1 MLARLLWLRERRWI
15 GFTSAVLLCLVALG
29 FRLAFH
35 HVFPAAPFLTF
46 LPAIIIS
53 TLVGGASAGIAAVV
67 LTALLVNQFILVP
80 ADFNLFWPNGWIMLL
95 AFTLITGT
103 MVVLVNISVRTSLS
117 LARASAELRAIN
129 AGLETRI
136 AERTAALMQ
145 AEEKLRQAQKMEAV
159 GQLTGGIA
167 HDFNN
172 LLTSINGSLEMLQN
186 RVAQGRLDD
195 LGRYVA
201 AARESASRAGALTH
215 RLLAFARQQ
224 TLAPA
229 SVDVNALIAGLE
241 NLISRSI
248 GPGILVRVEA
258 AAAPATVRV
267 DPNQLEH
274 ALLNL
279 CINASDA
286 MPDGGELVISTAG
299 PDDGLVALCV
309 RDTGT
314 GMGAE
319 VIERAFEPFFTTK
332 PLGQG
337 TGLGLSMIYGFAR
350 QSGGEVRIESQPGAG
365 TAVTMVLP
373 ECKAAA
379 APAHP
384 QEAAVAPMESAKQVL
399 VVDDE
404 PSLRMLVTEVL
415 VDIGCT
421 ALQAADGAA
430 GLREIEGPQAIDL
443 MVTDVGLPG
452 GMNGRQLAEAAR
464 RLRPEL
470 KILFITGYAEG
481 ALMKQGFLPAG
492 MQVLTKPFSLE
503 ALAAKVQS
511 LLAV

>member
-1 MLARLLWLRERRWI
+1 MLARLLWFRERRWI
-15 GFTSAVLLCLVALG
+15 GFGAAILLCGLG
-29 FRLAFH
+29 LAVRLAFRH
-35 HVFPAAPFLTF
+35 GFPGAPFLTF
-46 LPAIIIS
+46 FPAII
-53 TLVGGASAGIAAVV
+53 VGGLLGGAWIGIFAVL

-80 ADFNLFWPNGWIMLL
+80 ADFSLFWPNGWVMLL
-95 AFTLITGT
+95 AFTLITST
-103 MVVLVNISVRTSLS
+103 MVVLVDISVRTGLS
-117 LARASAELRAIN
+117 LDAASRQLRAIN

-136 AERTAALMQ
+136 AERTAELMQ

-172 LLTSINGSLEMLQN
+172 LLTSINGSLEMLQT
-186 RVAQGRLDD
+186 RLAQGRLDD
-195 LGRYVA
+195 LGRYVT

-229 SVDVNALIAGLE
+229 SVDVNALVAGLE

-248 GPGILVRVEA
+248 GPGILVRVETK
-258 AAAPATVRV
+258 AAPATVRV

-286 MPDGGELVISTAG
+286 MPGGGELVISTSG

-309 RDTGT
+309 RDSGL
-314 GMGAE
+314 GMGAD

-350 QSGGEVRIESQPGAG
+350 QSGGDVRIESRPGSG

-373 ECKAAA
+373 ACAAA
-379 APAHP
+379 AA
-384 QEAAVAPMESAKQVL
+384 QMVAEDATVALVEGAKQVL

-415 VDIGCT
+415 EDIGCT

-430 GLREIEGPQAIDL
+430 GLREIETGQTIDL

-464 RLRPEL
+464 RLRPDL

-481 ALMKQGFLPAG
+481 TLLKQGLLPAG

-503 ALAAKVQS
+503 ALAARVQS